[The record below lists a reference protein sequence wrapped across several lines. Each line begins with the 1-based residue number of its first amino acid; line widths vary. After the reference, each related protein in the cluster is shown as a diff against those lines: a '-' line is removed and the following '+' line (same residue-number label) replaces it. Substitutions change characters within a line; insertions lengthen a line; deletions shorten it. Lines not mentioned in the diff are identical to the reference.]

1 MLNSVYIPAVQ
12 VRSHSLVLYAYAC
25 PPLPHKRA
33 DFVAKTYTG
42 TVTASTM
49 RRIRCCVDVLLQ
61 WSPPKTVWNPITMSP
76 CTFRLTFLTLTISAT
91 ELICHRAAY
100 RQGLGPM
107 LDWLRRKGVKHY
119 IWKAELQ
126 ARGQIHYHITCN
138 QFIRYDE
145 VRNEWNRLQG
155 KAGWLDGFRAKH
167 RHSNPNSTDIHAV
180 SRVQRLDLY
189 LSKYI
194 AKADKTGKIQ
204 GKVWGC
210 SSSLAGVKPFSVD
223 RDVAED
229 HAVEQMVA
237 GGGAK
242 LLRFD
247 NCSIVDTAK
256 PLDLLTVAHKAQ
268 YSNWLQ

>member
-33 DFVAKTYTG
+33 DFVAPTYTG

-49 RRIRCCVDVLLQ
+49 RRIRRTVDVLLQ
-61 WSPPKTVWNPITMSP
+61 WSPAKTVWNPITLGP

-100 RQGLGPM
+100 REGLGPF
-107 LDWLRRKGVKHY
+107 LDWLRRKGVDHY

-138 QFIRYDE
+138 RFIRYDE

-155 KAGWLDGFRAKH
+155 KAGWLNGFRAKH

-210 SSSLAGVKPFSVD
+210 SRSLMAAKPFSVD
-223 RDVAED
+223 RDVTED
-229 HAVEQMVA
+229 QAIEVAVRQRLAQVL
-237 GGGAK
+237 K
-242 LLRFD
+242 FD
-247 NCSIVDTAK
+247 NCSIVDTAT
-256 PLDLLTVAHKAQ
+256 PVTLLTQNHQAQ
-268 YSNWLQ
+268 YYAWLQ